1 MKNFNQ
7 SKSAVKLWIPR
18 IITFAVVCFLA
29 AIFWNSAHAQS
40 SDWVDPATDIID
52 NVATGL
58 QVIGGGLIGIAVCVV
73 GIMMMTS
80 GRINWMWIISIL
92 FGGVLIFLGGTI
104 IGPLLGISI

>member
-1 MKNFNQ
+1 MNNFNQ
-7 SKSAVKLWIPR
+7 SKTAVKLWIPR

-29 AIFWNSAHAQS
+29 SIFWHSAYAQS

-73 GIMMMTS
+73 GFMAMFA
-80 GRINWMWIISIL
+80 GRINWMWVISIV
-92 FGGVLIFLGGTI
+92 FGGILIFAGGSI
-104 IGPLLGISI
+104 IGPLLGASI